1 MDWTLEVIVVPVSD
15 VDRARDFY
23 RDRLGFK
30 VDVDKQ
36 VTADM
41 RIVQLTPPGSGCS
54 MVIGEGIGG
63 PDGGPKPGSYAAL
76 QLVVADIK
84 AAHAE
89 LVERGVDVSDPVEIA
104 PGDGGTFMLLGG
116 AGVSR
121 ARHKAAVRGAA
132 PQLERLEIGG
142 SRHGPPPGH
151 TAIGGR
157 ERGTNASAP
166 SAAA

>member
-30 VDVDKQ
+30 LDVDKQ
-36 VTADM
+36 VTEDM

-54 MVIGEGIGG
+54 IVIGEGIGG
-63 PDGGPKPGSYAAL
+63 PDGGPKPGSYAGL

-89 LVERGVDVSDPVEIA
+89 LVERGVEVSDPVEIA
-104 PGDGGTFMLLGG
+104 PSDGGTFMHFKDPDGN
-116 AGVSR
+116 AWAVQEYRVR
-121 ARHKAAVRGAA
+121 ATKPLYEVLR
-132 PQLERLEIGG
+132 
-142 SRHGPPPGH
+142 
-151 TAIGGR
+151 
-157 ERGTNASAP
+157 P
-166 SAAA
+166 SDD

>member
-23 RDRLGFK
+23 RDKLGFK

-54 MVIGEGIGG
+54 IVIGEGIGG
-63 PDGGPKPGSYAAL
+63 PDGGPKPGSYAGL

-89 LVERGVDVSDPVEIA
+89 LVERGVEVSDPVEIA
-104 PGDGGTFMLLGG
+104 PGDGGTFMHFKDPDGN
-116 AGVSR
+116 AWAVQEYRVR
-121 ARHKAAVRGAA
+121 ATKPLYEVLR
-132 PQLERLEIGG
+132 
-142 SRHGPPPGH
+142 
-151 TAIGGR
+151 
-157 ERGTNASAP
+157 P
-166 SAAA
+166 SDD

>member
-1 MDWTLEVIVVPVSD
+1 MDWTLEVVVVPVSD

-23 RDRLGFK
+23 RDKLGFK

-54 MVIGEGIGG
+54 IVIGEGIGG
-63 PDGGPKPGSYAAL
+63 PDGGPKPGSYAGL

-84 AAHAE
+84 AARAE

-104 PGDGGTFMLLGG
+104 PGDGGTFMHFADPDGN
-116 AGVSR
+116 AWAVQEYRVR
-121 ARHKAAVRGAA
+121 ATKPLYEVLR
-132 PQLERLEIGG
+132 
-142 SRHGPPPGH
+142 
-151 TAIGGR
+151 
-157 ERGTNASAP
+157 P
-166 SAAA
+166 SDD

>member
-1 MDWTLEVIVVPVSD
+1 MDWTLEVVVVPVSA

-23 RDRLGFK
+23 RDKLGFE

-54 MVIGEGIGG
+54 IVIGEGIGG
-63 PDGGPKPGSYAAL
+63 PDGGPKPGSYAGL

-89 LVERGVDVSDPVEIA
+89 RMA
-104 PGDGGTFMLLGG
+104 
-116 AGVSR
+116 
-121 ARHKAAVRGAA
+121 H
-132 PQLERLEIGG
+132 
-142 SRHGPPPGH
+142 PGH
-151 TAIGGR
+151 TDIGGQG
-157 ERGTNASAP
+157 RGTNASAP

>member
-1 MDWTLEVIVVPVSD
+1 MDWTLEVVVVPVSD

-23 RDRLGFK
+23 RDKLGFK

-54 MVIGEGIGG
+54 IVIGEGIGG
-63 PDGGPKPGSYAAL
+63 PDGGPKPGSYAGL

-104 PGDGGTFMLLGG
+104 PGDGGTFMHFADADGN
-116 AGVSR
+116 AWAVQEYRVR
-121 ARHKAAVRGAA
+121 ATKPLYEVLR
-132 PQLERLEIGG
+132 
-142 SRHGPPPGH
+142 PGQS
-151 TAIGGR
+151 G
-157 ERGTNASAP
+157 
-166 SAAA
+166 